1 MVYFCGRKID
11 KYMSILSKPASQWA
25 HTLVIILLSVAVIIL
40 SCSVISMKQQ
50 LQELLQQLP

>member
-1 MVYFCGRKID
+1 MWEKNRE
-11 KYMSILSKPASQWA
+11 YMSILSKPVAQWA
-25 HTLVIILLSVAVIIL
+25 HTLVIILLSAAVIIL